1 MYKNS
6 EQYKDPT
13 AGIAI
18 SNIIREEKRV
28 NNLQWVYIASP
39 YKGDV
44 ATNTARAI
52 RYARFV
58 ARQCLVPVCP
68 HIYLTR
74 FLCDDNSDEREA
86 GLFLGLQMLRK
97 CNQLWVFGSVI
108 SEGMKQEIDF
118 AKKHNIPIRYFN
130 SECEEVQR

>member
-6 EQYKDPT
+6 EQYTDPT

-44 ATNTARAI
+44 ATNTARAK

-68 HIYLTR
+68 FYLTR
-74 FLCDDNSDEREA
+74 FLSDDNADEREA

-118 AKKHNIPIRYFN
+118 AKKYNIPIRYFN